1 PDLLLFNGGALKP
14 PLLQERIRQAVKHWF
29 GADRL
34 PGVLEN
40 PDLDLAVS
48 RGAAYYGLVKAG
60 QGVRV
65 GSGSARGYYLEVGD
79 GADGPPRALCLMERG
94 VEEGTVLELAD
105 RQFVVLT
112 NQPVSFQVYSSSFRS
127 GDKAGDLV
135 EIDDTLTRLPP
146 IRTVIQFGKKAGQQ
160 SLPVHIE
167 ARYTELGALELW
179 CASLRTEHRW
189 RLQFQLR
196 DTAQKAQ
203 VVDERI
209 FEEEVVTQALAILEE
224 ALKSSSSPQ
233 TLEKLANTLAQ
244 AVEMPK
250 EKWPLSLIRR
260 FADFLL
266 EKNESRLVSP
276 AHLIRWQNLA
286 GFCMRPGFGD
296 ALDEHRCRSIWPLF
310 QKGQAFSNNQQAR
323 QEWWV
328 LWRRVAG
335 GLTAGQQRQIIQT
348 VGPVIRPK
356 KGAAKLAAQ
365 EALEIWMLIGNLERL
380 LVKDK
385 IDFGRH
391 LLQSIK
397 PGKAKP
403 QELWALS
410 RLGARELLYGPL
422 DRVIP
427 VEEAVNWIDS
437 LLSMEWK
444 NPRPAAQALCL
455 LARKTGDRKRD
466 VPPPAAKRVM
476 EWLAAHNGTEQQ
488 IKMVTSPV
496 VDDRQLQ
503 EEQFGEGLPSGIVL
517 S

>member
-1 PDLLLFNGGALKP
+1 
-14 PLLQERIRQAVKHWF
+14 VKHWF
-29 GADRL
+29 GAEHL

-79 GADGPPRALCLMERG
+79 AAQGPPKALCLMERG
-94 VEEGTVLELAD
+94 VEEGTALEIAD
-105 RQFVVLT
+105 RQFVVLA
-112 NQPVSFQVYSSSFRS
+112 NQPVSFQIYSSSFRS
-127 GDKAGDLV
+127 GDKAGDIV

-146 IRTVIQFGKKAGQQ
+146 IRTVIMFGKKAGQQ

-167 ARYTELGALELW
+167 ACYTELGALELW
-179 CASLRTEHRW
+179 CAALRTEHRW

-196 DTAQKAQ
+196 DSGEKALVEDAQ
-203 VVDERI
+203 
-209 FEEEVVTQALAILEE
+209 ILEE
-224 ALKSSSSPQ
+224 EIVVSALAVLEKALDGSSGPQ
-233 TLEKLANTLAQ
+233 SLEKLANTLAQ

-260 FADFLL
+260 FADTLL
-266 EKNESRLVSP
+266 EKDKARLLSP
-276 AHLIRWQNLA
+276 DHEIRWLNLA
-286 GFCMRPGFGD
+286 GFCTRPGFGD
-296 ALDEHRCRSIWPLF
+296 ALDEHRCRSLWPLF
-310 QKGQAFSNNQQAR
+310 QKGLAFPKNQQAR

-335 GLTAGQQRQIIQT
+335 GLTAGQHRQIIQT
-348 VGPVIRPK
+348 IGPIIRPK
-356 KGAAKLAAQ
+356 KGPVKVATQ

-385 IDFGRH
+385 VDFGRH
-391 LLQSIK
+391 LLQSVK
-397 PGKAKP
+397 PGKTKP

-427 VEEAVNWIDS
+427 VDEAVNWIDS
-437 LLSMEWK
+437 LLSGDWK

-455 LARKTGDRKRD
+455 LARKTGDLKRD
-466 VPPPAAKRVM
+466 VPPTTAKRVE
-476 EWLAAHNGTEQQ
+476 EWLKTHNATEQQ
-488 IKMVTSPV
+488 IKLVTNPV
-496 VDDRQLQ
+496 ADDRQLQ
-503 EEQFGEGLPSGIVL
+503 EEQFGEVLPAGIVL